1 MNQKVKQL
9 LAEMTLEEKAKLLTG
24 GEAALSTAG
33 VPRLGI
39 KPKHMADGPNGE
51 RNYNPGTNSTTL
63 PSCCATGATWNP
75 EMARLMGETIAKD
88 CIHHDIQMILG
99 PGLNMKRNSLCGR
112 NFEYFS
118 EDPVLTGTMAA
129 AYVNGCEGAGVATS
143 AKHYACNSQETR
155 RTETNV
161 EIDERTFRE
170 IYTRAFEIM
179 CKNSKPGSIMCAYN
193 KIGSMWCSENKMLLH
208 DMPRDEWGYEGVM
221 VSDWGAVHDPIK
233 ALKAGLDL
241 TMPHSDLTVPA
252 VLKAVKEG
260 RLSEKTVDESAGRVL
275 EFLLR
280 EVKEDKDYDRDA
292 QHANALKI
300 AEEAI
305 CLLKN
310 GNFRNSTKEWPVY
323 SDHAGWSNTDIPL
336 LPLTPDKVKKIAVTG
351 EYAVMPYTNGQGSA
365 EVKTEPSHIDSPIEC
380 LRRNLPGVQVDY
392 FPYLTRKQP
401 DNMLWHTFCK
411 DMPDIQTYDAVIVF
425 TGVQPSQDSENIDRF
440 DNHLAGYIEDVLR
453 NVTYHNPNAILVL
466 CSGSST
472 FRSDKADACTSIIQM
487 WPTGEA
493 CGQAIANV
501 LTGKVNPSGKLSETF
516 PTEMRQDLDLN
527 GDGLKI
533 EYNEKWAI
541 GYRYYDQHPDKVWFP
556 FGHGLSYTTFKYA
569 KPKAK
574 KTKNGYQVSFDLTNT
589 GKVDGAEVVQL
600 YVGDPVSTV
609 TKPVKE
615 LKKFAKVFLA
625 AGETKKVTFD
635 LTAEDF
641 AYYNTMLHDW
651 IVESGRFDISIAAS
665 AQDIRLTLAVDYQN
679 PDCYTMQ
686 KMQEDMI
693 G

>member
-1 MNQKVKQL
+1 
-9 LAEMTLEEKAKLLTG
+9 MTLEEKAALLTG
-24 GEAALSTAG
+24 GSASLSTAG

-39 KPKHMADGPNGE
+39 KPKNLADGPNGE

-75 EMARLMGETIAKD
+75 DMAYLMGETIAND
-88 CIHHDIQMILG
+88 CVHHNIQMILG
-99 PGLNMKRNSLCGR
+99 PGLNMKRNALCGR

-118 EDPVLTGTMAA
+118 EDPVLTGIMAA
-129 AYVNGCEGAGVATS
+129 AYVNGCEENGVGTS

-161 EIDERTFRE
+161 EVDERTLRE

-179 CKNSKPGSIMCAYN
+179 VKNSKPASIMCAYN
-193 KIGSMWCSENKMLLH
+193 KVGSMWCSENRMLLS
-208 DMPRDEWGYEGVM
+208 DMPRKEWGYEGVM
-221 VSDWGAVHDPIK
+221 VSDWGAVHDPVK
-233 ALKAGLDL
+233 AVKAGLDL
-241 TMPHSDLTVPA
+241 NMPHCESEVREIVSA
-252 VLKAVKEG
+252 VNEG
-260 RLSEKTVDESAGRVL
+260 RLSMDYVDESAGRVL

-280 EVKEDKDYDRDA
+280 DVREDKDYDRKK
-292 QHANALKI
+292 QHENALKI
-300 AEEAI
+300 AQEAV

-323 SDHAGWSNTDIPL
+323 ENHAGWSDTDIPL
-336 LPLTPDKVKKIAVTG
+336 LPLTPDKVKKVAVTG

-365 EVKTEPSHIDSPIEC
+365 EVKTEPDWIDTPLDC
-380 LRRNLPGVQVDY
+380 LRKNLPGVQVDY

-453 NVTYHNPNAILVL
+453 NVTYHNPNSILVL

-493 CGQAIANV
+493 CGQAVADVI
-501 LTGKVNPSGKLSETF
+501 TGKINPSGKLSETF
-516 PTEMRQDLDLN
+516 PTEMRRDIDLN
-527 GDGLKI
+527 GDGMKI
-533 EYNEKWAI
+533 EYTEKSLI
-541 GYRYYDQHPDKVWFP
+541 GYRYYDYHPEKVWFP
-556 FGHGLSYTTFKYA
+556 FGHGLSYTKFEYTNA
-569 KPKAK
+569 KIKE
-574 KTKNGYQVSFDLTNT
+574 TKNGYRVTMKLKNVGDR
-589 GKVDGAEVVQL
+589 DGAEVVQL

-609 TKPVKE
+609 TKPKKE
-615 LKKFAKVFLA
+615 LKKFKKVFLR
-625 AGETKKVTFD
+625 AGESANLTFD
-635 LTAEDF
+635 LTDEDF

-651 IVESGRFDISIAAS
+651 VVESGRYDIYLAAS
-665 AQDIRLTLAVDYQN
+665 AQDVRLTLSIDYEN

-686 KMQEDMI
+686 KTQEDMI